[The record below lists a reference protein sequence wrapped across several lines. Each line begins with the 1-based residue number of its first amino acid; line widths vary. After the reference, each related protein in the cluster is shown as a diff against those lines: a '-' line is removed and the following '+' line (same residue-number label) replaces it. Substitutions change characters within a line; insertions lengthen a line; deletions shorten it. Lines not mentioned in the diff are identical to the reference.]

1 MGDFRLVVELT
12 GGHGCKREVKDGG
25 DVSQGCGYISC
36 PDCQF
41 REFVKHMSLTNTLRS
56 ASIVH
61 WPGQTSE
68 VRDEFGPSEHRGY
81 IRGTRHGSF

>member
-12 GGHGCKREVKDGG
+12 GGHGCVREVKDGG
-25 DVSQGCGYISC
+25 DVSLGCGHFGC
-36 PDCQF
+36 PDCEF
-41 REFVKHMSLTNTLRS
+41 RNFVKHMSRLMTLRS
-56 ASIVH
+56 AEIVH

-68 VRDEFGPSEHRGY
+68 VRDEFKLSEYAGY